1 MKLTSDKPH
10 IAVISS
16 PVPGHLNPLQVL
28 GKELVAR
35 GCRVTLVHVRDAERF
50 VTGDTISFAPLPDRS
65 TGHELFED
73 FLAKLARPTGP
84 VGVGRMI
91 RATAALSGALLDG
104 APAVLERIGA
114 DAVIADA
121 VEPAGRLIAQRM
133 NLPCIVSVTGL
144 PLLHEENVPPPFL
157 GWHYRPDA
165 LGRFRNRGGYA
176 VSDWLMRPVARVLD
190 ERRHRWGLQRPAPAP
205 LLHVAQ
211 CPRGLDYPR
220 KELPPGFSYGGRWRG
235 PSSDEPALP
244 RKDGRPLVFCSLGT
258 LQGARWSL
266 FAKMAQACALVGAQA
281 VIGHGGALTPEEET
295 ALPGDPLVRA
305 FWPQEAILRQ
315 CAAAVLHGGFNSVLD
330 ALAVGV
336 PIVALPIAFEQP
348 ATAARIKWL
357 GAGRVLR
364 PRLLSVEA
372 LARAL
377 ADVIHQP
384 SYKRAA
390 LRIGAEM
397 EAAGGVVRAAD
408 AISAALNLLPSPSM
422 ATSVA
427 A

>member
-50 VTGDTISFAPLPDRS
+50 VTGDAISFAPLPDRS
-65 TGHELFED
+65 TGHELFEH

-190 ERRHRWGLQRPAPAP
+190 A
-205 LLHVAQ
+205 
-211 CPRGLDYPR
+211 Y
-220 KELPPGFSYGGRWRG
+220 
-235 PSSDEPALP
+235 SDEA
-244 RKDGRPLVFCSLGT
+244 GRAYRSEAGRRSNVKRATCTDPKRAT
-258 LQGARWSL
+258 L
-266 FAKMAQACALVGAQA
+266 
-281 VIGHGGALTPEEET
+281 
-295 ALPGDPLVRA
+295 
-305 FWPQEAILRQ
+305 
-315 CAAAVLHGGFNSVLD
+315 
-330 ALAVGV
+330 GV
-336 PIVALPIAFEQP
+336 PV
-348 ATAARIKWL
+348 W
-357 GAGRVLR
+357 
-364 PRLLSVEA
+364 
-372 LARAL
+372 
-377 ADVIHQP
+377 
-384 SYKRAA
+384 
-390 LRIGAEM
+390 
-397 EAAGGVVRAAD
+397 VVRDNLSNGVQGQAS
-408 AISAALNLLPSPSM
+408 SAEARRLRRLSPVRSM
-422 ATSVA
+422 R
-427 A
+427 